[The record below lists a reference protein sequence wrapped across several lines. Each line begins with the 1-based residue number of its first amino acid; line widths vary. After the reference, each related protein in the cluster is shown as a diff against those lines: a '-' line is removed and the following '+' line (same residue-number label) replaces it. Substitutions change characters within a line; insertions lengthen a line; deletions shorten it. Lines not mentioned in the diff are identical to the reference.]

1 MFAKH
6 SGTKGTIWF
15 GSLCIVFVLAFI
27 QQNAYPH
34 IAEAALLESL
44 KNLTGDPVYSAK
56 HAGEDSGSENSL
68 KAVSGQ
74 INLTSVV
81 TDLPILS
88 NILPDIGK
96 TAPPSTNQAKD
107 SRASLPPVSTPSAE
121 RTSGHSL
128 LPDLQVITPSISVDT
143 PLVNVDIPSAKA
155 EVSTDLIPLVSVNL
169 PAAKVDT
176 PLVQVKTP
184 AVQAEVPLTL
194 IPAPQIKVVNPAVQ
208 VKTPVTDIPVPSMSQ
223 SNLPLIDGG
232 KADVGK
238 KEPLTGTDGAQNLHF
253 NTSGNEGPTARPFP
267 VNGNVSDAPIKLA
280 PAADQWKDDSE
291 RKSSPSTTTRVPDPP
306 AALPR
311 LNLGL
316 SLPVPA
322 EVNALIE
329 PQKAAKKQT
338 GKSEETPIRTDPA
351 SAWFSAPLTLYTG
364 NGSTGGGASF
374 VTGSSAF
381 FGSLGFLF
389 PDILLPLP
397 KIKNQNY
404 EHSRLFSANQWS
416 KPPPAQPPRYTF
428 YSIIVK
434 QVEKECISNEKYKS
448 MGKFPL
454 KRELSKALHEQAADN
469 LSAIDQA
476 IYEKRQQLNK
486 YARTYG
492 LSDPR
497 CLHCSMELDELI
509 NAFNKINKTI
519 DMDKNK

>member
-15 GSLCIVFVLAFI
+15 GSLCIVLVLAFI

-34 IAEAALLESL
+34 IAEAALFESL

-56 HAGEDSGSENSL
+56 HVGEDSGAENSL
-68 KAVSGQ
+68 KAVTEQNS
-74 INLTSVV
+74 LTSLV
-81 TDLPILS
+81 S
-88 NILPDIGK
+88 NIPVVSNVLPDNGK
-96 TAPPSTNQAKD
+96 TAPSSTDQAKD
-107 SRASLPPVSTPSAE
+107 SSASLPPVSTPSPE
-121 RTSGHSL
+121 KTSGLGL
-128 LPDLQVITPSISVDT
+128 LPDLLVKTPSISVDT
-143 PLVNVDIPSAKA
+143 PLINVDVPSVKA
-155 EVSTDLIPLVSVNL
+155 EVSTDGIPVVSVNL

-176 PLVQVKTP
+176 PIVQVKTP
-184 AVQAEVPLTL
+184 AVQAVVPLTP
-194 IPAPQIKVVNPAVQ
+194 IPAPQIKVVNPVVQ
-208 VKTPVTDIPVPSMSQ
+208 VKTPVTDIPVPSTSQ
-223 SNLPLIDGG
+223 SNLPLIEGE

-253 NTSGNEGPTARPFP
+253 NTSGNESPTARPFQ
-267 VNGNVSDAPIKLA
+267 VIGNVSDAPVKLT
-280 PAADQWKDDSE
+280 PAAAQWKDGSGS
-291 RKSSPSTTTRVPDPP
+291 KSSPVTTTRAPDPL
-306 AALPR
+306 AGLPR
-311 LNLGL
+311 LKLGL

-329 PQKAAKKQT
+329 PQKAAKNQT
-338 GKSEETPIRTDPA
+338 GTSEATPIRTDPA

-374 VTGSSAF
+374 VAGSSAF
-381 FGSLGFLF
+381 FGGLGFLF
-389 PDILLPLP
+389 PDILLPPP

-404 EHSRLFSANQWS
+404 EHSRPFSANQWS

-428 YSIIVK
+428 FTLVVK
-434 QVEKECISNEKYKS
+434 QDEKECISYEKYKS
-448 MGKFPL
+448 MGKIPL
-454 KRELSKALHEQAADN
+454 KRQLSKALHEQAADN

-509 NAFNKINKTI
+509 NAFNKISKTI
-519 DMDKNK
+519 D